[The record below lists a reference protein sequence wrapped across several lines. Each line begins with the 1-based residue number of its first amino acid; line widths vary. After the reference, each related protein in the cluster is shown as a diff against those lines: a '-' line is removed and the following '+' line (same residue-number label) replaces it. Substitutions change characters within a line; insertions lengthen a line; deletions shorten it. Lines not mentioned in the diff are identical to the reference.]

1 MKPRQRIVAITLA
14 LVMFI
19 SLCACT
25 NSEETEIQDASNT
38 NARSISQEELATEPA
53 PTEPTASSEQGS
65 SAPAPSASSSQESS
79 KPAASASSTQVS
91 AESTSNPQTSS
102 TYTPRPKDPET
113 LSAEA
118 EEKIKADYVAWEKKI
133 YKDSKAEVF
142 NVIIDDYLGTYGGGE
157 VIRITLADRAYLDW
171 IVEEN
176 IAGYTLSFP
185 SSAPYFFHKGTEFYS
200 LNDAYAKGFL
210 TKQDIQDIQW
220 YLDDLKGRHQ

>member
-38 NARSISQEELATEPA
+38 NARSMSQEELATEPA
-53 PTEPTASSEQGS
+53 PTEPTASSDQGS
-65 SAPAPSASSSQESS
+65 SAPAPSTSSSQGSS
-79 KPAASASSTQVS
+79 KPAPSAPSTQVS
-91 AESTSNPQTSS
+91 AEPTSNPQTPS

-133 YKDSKAEVF
+133 YKDSKIEVSD
-142 NVIIDDYLGTYGGGE
+142 VIIEDYYGTYNGGE
-157 VIRITLADRAYLDW
+157 VLGLSITIYAYPA
-171 IVEEN
+171 VVKEEN
-176 IAGYTLSFP
+176 IAGYNIWFP
-185 SSAPYFFHKGTEFYS
+185 SAQSVFFHKNTKFYS
-200 LNDAYAKGFL
+200 LEDAYARGLL
-210 TKQDIQDIQW
+210 TKQDIRDIKW
-220 YLDDLKGRHQ
+220 YLNDVHELQQ

>member
-53 PTEPTASSEQGS
+53 PTEPTASSSQDSSKADSSKTDSSKTDSTKTDSSKTDS
-65 SAPAPSASSSQESS
+65 SA
-79 KPAASASSTQVS
+79 QVS
-91 AESTSNPQTSS
+91 SP
-102 TYTPRPKDPET
+102 YTPRPKDPET
-113 LSAEA
+113 LSADT